1 MATAIITHLG
11 YEYSTVYTKEELYNS
26 PSRQDYVVGEREVW
40 STYRVKPNAANS
52 GTSEEKLLFK
62 EKETQSGISSDTNIY
77 YYNLNKILSSLI
89 NEYGQN
95 ILLEDLSGY
104 FPSSLADNPITK
116 IFKLGVVDILK
127 SNLHSTDAKKEEAIL
142 KSMEL
147 LIKDGVNKDNAKDI
161 IDNFAHELGLQIGKV
176 EIETNYYSE
185 DEKRILIAIEWGIEE
200 KVYTLNL
207 LQSITKFKKEKLA
220 NVIETLAEKRI
231 VRIETLVEKGFL
243 RKEIKGYIFDYKI
256 FNLNDKKLSSINN
269 LRNDLIKDRVCP

>member
-1 MATAIITHLG
+1 MATAIINHLG

-40 STYRVKPNAANS
+40 STYRVKINAANS
-52 GTSEEKLLFK
+52 ATSEEKQLFK
-62 EKETQSGISSDTNIY
+62 EKETQSGISSDTNVY

-89 NEYGQN
+89 SEYGQN

>member
-127 SNLHSTDAKKEEAIL
+127 SNLYSTNAKKEESII
-142 KSMEL
+142 KSIEL

-161 IDNFAHELGLQIGKV
+161 INNFTHELGLQIGKV
-176 EIETNYYSE
+176 EMGKYA
-185 DEKRILIAIEWGIEE
+185 LI
-200 KVYTLNL
+200 NL
-207 LQSITKFKKEKLA
+207 LPTVS
-220 NVIETLAEKRI
+220 
-231 VRIETLVEKGFL
+231 
-243 RKEIKGYIFDYKI
+243 
-256 FNLNDKKLSSINN
+256 NLDCIWSL
-269 LRNDLIKDRVCP
+269 